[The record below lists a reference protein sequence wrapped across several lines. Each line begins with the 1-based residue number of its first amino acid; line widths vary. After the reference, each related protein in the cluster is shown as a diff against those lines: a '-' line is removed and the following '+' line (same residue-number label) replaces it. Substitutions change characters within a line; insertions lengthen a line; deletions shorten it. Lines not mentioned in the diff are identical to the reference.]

1 MTYKYYI
8 EVESNIH
15 FQTSKEIAEFIG
27 IYSVNKK
34 PHTNLVRAYF
44 PDNKLKYAG
53 EKGMTNVYSD
63 FDALIRF
70 CQDLIKQC
78 KSNKYSLFKIGAK
91 EYNVLVD
98 IEHVKIAMEKYQFVK
113 EAIGNEQSRSSM

>member
-78 KSNKYSLFKIGAK
+78 KSNKYSLFKIGGK

-98 IEHVKIAMEKYQFVK
+98 IDRVKIAMEKYQFVK
-113 EAIGNEQSRSSM
+113 EAIGSEQSRNSM

>member
-15 FQTSKEIAEFIG
+15 FQTSKEIAEFIS

-78 KSNKYSLFKIGAK
+78 KTNEYSTFKINGK
-91 EYNVLVD
+91 EYTVFVNID
-98 IEHVKIAMEKYQFVK
+98 RVKIAMEKYQFIK
-113 EAIGNEQSRSSM
+113 EAIGHEQSRSNL

>member
-53 EKGMTNVYSD
+53 EKGMTNVYND
-63 FDALIRF
+63 FDALIHF

-78 KSNKYSLFKIGAK
+78 KSNKYSLFKIGGK

-98 IEHVKIAMEKYQFVK
+98 IDRVKIAMEKYQFIK
-113 EAIGNEQSRSSM
+113 EAIGHEQSRSSM

>member
-1 MTYKYYI
+1 MYKYYI
-8 EVESNIH
+8 EVESNVH

-27 IYSVNKK
+27 IFSVNKK

-70 CQDLIKQC
+70 CQDLIKQY
-78 KSNKYSLFKIGAK
+78 KTNEYSLFKIGGK

-98 IEHVKIAMEKYQFVK
+98 IDRVKIAMEKYQFVK
-113 EAIGNEQSRSSM
+113 EAIGHEQSRSSM

>member
-1 MTYKYYI
+1 MHKYYI

-27 IYSVNKK
+27 IFSVNKK

-44 PDNKLKYAG
+44 PNNKLKYAG

-78 KSNKYSLFKIGAK
+78 KSNKYSLFKIGGK

-98 IEHVKIAMEKYQFVK
+98 IDQVKIAMEKYQFVK
-113 EAIGNEQSRSSM
+113 EAIGHEQSRSNL

>member
-1 MTYKYYI
+1 MIYKYYI

-63 FDALIRF
+63 FDALIHF

-78 KSNKYSLFKIGAK
+78 KSNKYSLFKIGGK
-91 EYNVLVD
+91 EYNVSVD
-98 IEHVKIAMEKYQFVK
+98 IDRVKIAMEKYQFIK
-113 EAIGNEQSRSSM
+113 EAIGHEQSRSNL

>member
-78 KSNKYSLFKIGAK
+78 KSNKYSLFKIGSK

-98 IEHVKIAMEKYQFVK
+98 IDHVKIAMEKYQFVK
-113 EAIGNEQSRSSM
+113 EAIGHEQSRSSM

>member
-63 FDALIRF
+63 FDALILF

-78 KSNKYSLFKIGAK
+78 KSNKYSLFKIGGK
-91 EYNVLVD
+91 EYNVLID
-98 IEHVKIAMEKYQFVK
+98 IDRVKIAMEKYQFVK
-113 EAIGNEQSRSSM
+113 EAVGHEQSRSNL

>member
-63 FDALIRF
+63 FDALIHF

-78 KSNKYSLFKIGAK
+78 KTNEYSTFKINGK
-91 EYNVLVD
+91 EYTVFVNID
-98 IEHVKIAMEKYQFVK
+98 RVKIAMEKYQFIK
-113 EAIGNEQSRSSM
+113 EAIGHEQSRSSM

>member
-1 MTYKYYI
+1 MIYKYYI

-78 KSNKYSLFKIGAK
+78 KSNKYSLFKIGGK
-91 EYNVLVD
+91 EYNVSVD
-98 IEHVKIAMEKYQFVK
+98 IDRVKIAMEKYQFIK
-113 EAIGNEQSRSSM
+113 EAIGHEQSRSSM